1 MALFQITDQLVEMVE
16 DQVEALVVERVGV
29 VVEVV
34 EP

>member
-34 EP
+34 EL